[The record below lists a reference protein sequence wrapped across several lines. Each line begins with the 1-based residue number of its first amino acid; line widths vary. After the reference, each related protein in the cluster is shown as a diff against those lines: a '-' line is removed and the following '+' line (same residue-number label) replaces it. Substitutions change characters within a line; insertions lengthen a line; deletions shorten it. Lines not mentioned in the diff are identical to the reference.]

1 MKITKTKKWFFSIAG
16 ALIITI
22 VVRYLLH
29 FGDDVIDITEQVN
42 ISSNAIA
49 ILVGIFSALVF
60 FHIFKHLEQK
70 QEKKDKKEV
79 E

>member
-1 MKITKTKKWFFSIAG
+1 LKITKTRKWFFSIAG
-16 ALIITI
+16 GLIIAI
-22 VVRYLLH
+22 VLRYLLH

-49 ILVGIFSALVF
+49 ILAGILSTSAFLR
-60 FHIFKHLEQK
+60 IFKYLERE
-70 QEKKDKKEV
+70 QEKDKKKV